1 MLKAWVVP
9 AVVAGFALLAGC
21 GPSNRVGAVPSTDA
35 GLVPRGPT
43 IEDVTVDRVVDGD
56 TVRVFLDGQS
66 VSVRMI
72 GINTPE
78 TVKPGSDVECFGPEA
93 SDFAKDLLD
102 GATVTLEYDDSQ
114 GRLDRYD
121 RTLAYV
127 WRELPDGT
135 LRLFNLESVTGGF
148 AYQRQ
153 YGSASYAWQPE
164 FEQAQRTAR
173 ATGSGLWSACR
184 AP

>member
-1 MLKAWVVP
+1 MLKASAMP
-9 AVVAGFALLAGC
+9 ALAAGLVLVAGC
-21 GPSNRVGAVPSTDA
+21 GSSPGAGAVPSTDA
-35 GLVPRGPT
+35 GLAPKGPT
-43 IEDVTVDRVVDGD
+43 VEGVAVDRVVDGD
-56 TVRVFLDGQS
+56 TVRVLLEGQS
-66 VSVRMI
+66 VSVRLI

-153 YGSASYAWQPE
+153 YGSAPYAWQPE

-173 ATGSGLWSACR
+173 ASGSGLWSECE